1 MYNPAGESAD
11 TNGMLETSVAALDPI
26 VALLSLIHITGDQ
39 MLLHRYGPLLDGT
52 QEQVREA
59 FVDFG
64 GGEEHKQADP
74 AVVAEIRGM
83 LLKEL
88 QNGKPEV
95 MLHDP
100 APGLFREM
108 LKLALGLE
116 LPEASFEVARQHGG
130 FVTDT
135 RIVPQDVLPSADFK
149 VLVIGAGMVG
159 INSAVKLKQAGF
171 NYTVIESRHE
181 MGGTWSIN
189 RYPGAAVDTPSIL
202 YSYSFDPNP
211 SWTKYYPM
219 KDEFLKYLEKVADR
233 HRVRDNIDFNTTMTD
248 ATWDEDRKLWVVK
261 AVRDGQEL
269 TYEANAVIQC
279 LGMLTR
285 ARWPD
290 VSDREKFPGP
300 VMHSA
305 EWDESVDLTGK
316 RVVIV
321 GTGCSGVQL
330 TRALSEV
337 ASHVTVV
344 QRQPDYI
351 IPNPQ
356 ALAPVPPLDIWAM
369 ENIPYVTQWK
379 RMQGL
384 LSSLTDMHG
393 MMGFDQEWHDKT
405 GGFGPLND
413 AVTQMSLGYLQSCFP
428 DDPDMVRKLTP
439 PYPLYAKRPILD
451 CGYYDALKK
460 PHVDLIEGELKA
472 FDETGVILADGRHIA
487 CDAVVLAT
495 GFYLEWYKDLNI
507 TGRGGKTL
515 RDAFTPYPEAYEGML
530 VPNFPNYLITA
541 GPNTGLTANHAV
553 LGEQHV
559 HYIIELLQMMVN
571 GDYAAVE
578 PDQAAFRAY
587 NDETEAALKDTA
599 WYRKGAAHGYY
610 RHDDSGRIVLGTPRH
625 NSTVWHDTREPRLE
639 HLKLER
645 KPGVAER
652 QPRKIEKL
660 SI

>member
-59 FVDFG
+59 FVNFG
-64 GGEEHKQADP
+64 GDEEHKQADP
-74 AVVAEIRGM
+74 AVVAEIRG
-83 LLKEL
+83 LLIKEL
-88 QNGKPEV
+88 QNGRPEV
-95 MLHDP
+95 LLHDP

-135 RIVPQDVLPSADFK
+135 RIIPQDVMPPADFK

-159 INSAVKLKQAGF
+159 INSAVKLKQSGF
-171 NYTVIESRHE
+171 NFTVIESRHE

-248 ATWDEDRKLWVVK
+248 ATWDDARKLWVVK
-261 AVRDGQEL
+261 AVRDGQEV

-279 LGMLTR
+279 LGHLTR

-290 VSDREKFPGP
+290 VADREKFPGP

-356 ALAPVPPLDIWAM
+356 ALFPVPPADIWAM

-384 LSSLTDMHG
+384 LSSLTDMRG

-405 GGFGPLND
+405 GGFGMLND
-413 AVTQMSLGYLQSCFP
+413 AVTKMSLDYLASCFP
-428 DDPDMVRKLTP
+428 DDPDMVARLTP

-472 FDETGVILADGRHIA
+472 FDEQGIVLSDGRHIA

-495 GFYLEWYKDLNI
+495 GFYLEWYSGLNI
-507 TGRGGKTL
+507 TGRGGKKL
-515 RDAFTPYPEAYEGML
+515 RDAFTPYPEAYEGIL
-530 VPNFPNYLITA
+530 VPEFPNYLITA

-578 PDQAAFRAY
+578 VDPAVFRAF
-587 NDETEAALKDTA
+587 NDETEAATRDTA
-599 WYRKGAAHGYY
+599 WFRNGKAHGYY
-610 RHDDSGRIVLGTPRH
+610 QHDGSKRIVLGTPRH
-625 NSTVWHDTREPRLE
+625 NSTVWHDTRKPKPE

-645 KPGVAER
+645 KPGVPER

>member
-1 MYNPAGESAD
+1 MYDPAANFAENPA
-11 TNGMLETSVAALDPI
+11 TLEAAVAELDPI

-39 MLLHRYGPLLDGT
+39 TLLHRYGPLLEGT
-52 QEQVREA
+52 QEQKREA

-64 GGEEHKQADP
+64 ETEHKEADP
-74 AVVAEIRGM
+74 AVVAEIRGL
-83 LLKEL
+83 LLKEMRG
-88 QNGKPEV
+88 GKPEV
-95 MLHDP
+95 LLHEP

-108 LKLALGLE
+108 LKLALGME

-135 RIVPQDVLPSADFK
+135 RIVPQDVMPPADFK

-159 INSAVKLKQAGF
+159 INAAVKLKQSGF
-171 NYTVIESRHE
+171 DYTVIESRHE
-181 MGGTWSIN
+181 IGGTWSIN

-211 SWTKYYPM
+211 SWTKFYPM
-219 KDEFLKYLEKVADR
+219 KDEFLEYLERVAAR
-233 HRVRDNIDFNTTMTD
+233 HRVTDNIHLNTTMTD
-248 ATWDEDRKLWVVK
+248 ATWDDARKLWVVK
-261 AVRDGQEL
+261 AVRDGREVV
-269 TYEANAVIQC
+269 YEANAVIQC

-290 VSDREKFPGP
+290 VTDREKFPGP

-337 ASHVTVV
+337 ASDVTVV

-356 ALAPVPPLDIWAM
+356 ALAPVPSLEIWAM

-379 RMQGL
+379 RMQSL
-384 LSSLTDMHG
+384 VSALTDMRG

-413 AVTQMSLGYLQSCFP
+413 AVTQMSLGYLQSKFP
-428 DDPDMVRKLTP
+428 DDPEMVRKLTP

-460 PHVDLIEGELKA
+460 EHVHLVEGELKA
-472 FDETGVILADGRHIA
+472 FDETGVILADGTHIA

-507 TGRGGKTL
+507 TGRSGKTL
-515 RDAFTPYPEAYEGML
+515 RDAFTPYPEAYEGIL
-530 VPNFPNYLITA
+530 VPDFPNYLITA

-559 HYIIELLQMMVN
+559 HYIVELLQIMVN
-571 GDYAAVE
+571 NDYAAVE
-578 PDQAAFRAY
+578 ADEEACRAY
-587 NDETEAALKDTA
+587 NAWTEEALKDTA

-610 RHDDSGRIVLGTPRH
+610 RHDESGRIVLATPRH
-625 NSTVWHDTREPRLE
+625 NSTVWHDTRRPNME
-639 HLKLER
+639 HIRTER
-645 KPGVAER
+645 RPGAPER
-652 QPRKIEKL
+652 TPRKIETL